1 MLSQH
6 SKISSQRQ
14 LLNLIR
20 LLARQHSHLKPV
32 VLPKLHDRAI
42 RNARPRPLHLRVLI
56 RTPQSAQTNSMAD
69 RIVIDIQ
76 RSSIRRKL
84 SLILTRNPRFQI
96 RVPRVSEQILVEVEQ
111 TRQDLE
117 VLVAGGRREGLGDL
131 RGPGERLGRR
141 RTFQFRAEELLDEWA
156 EVHFGACAER
166 REEDVQAGR
175 EAGDEWGWNGVV
187 DGSRPADVQF
197 VALFQDRSDLIIN

>member
-6 SKISSQRQ
+6 SKIPSQRQ

-96 RVPRVSEQILVEVEQ
+96 RVPRVSLEIAVEMVQ
-111 TRQDLE
+111 ARQDVE
-117 VLVAGGRREGLGDL
+117 VLVAG
-131 RGPGERLGRR
+131 RGGERLGELRR
-141 RTFQFRAEELLDEWA
+141 ASEGLGRRAAFKFAAEELLE
-156 EVHFGACAER
+156 
-166 REEDVQAGR
+166 
-175 EAGDEWGWNGVV
+175 
-187 DGSRPADVQF
+187 
-197 VALFQDRSDLIIN
+197 